1 MPIRTTRADPLDDV
15 AQAGSILKRR
25 YGLAAEFENDY
36 QQRYRGLMTRRLL
49 APVVLGAASVLALA
63 GCAGTTTQT
72 DAAAPADGVVT
83 VVASTDV
90 YGSIAEAVGG
100 DLVDVQSIITSPSQ
114 DPHEYE
120 ASAQDQLT
128 LKNAGLVIENG
139 AGYDSFMESLIEA
152 SGTTAPVITAVE
164 YNHDYPGA
172 EGHDDGAG
180 AEPSAS
186 ADDHDHAEGEAHAE
200 GDGHDH
206 VEGFNEHVW
215 YDPHTV
221 EDLAA
226 AIAQQLGELAPDHVA
241 DFNANA
247 EAFTQQIEGLE
258 DSLGQIETKD
268 AAAKVFVTE
277 PVPVYLIEAAG
288 LDNATPNEFSEAVEE
303 GQDVPPATLLESLQL
318 IESGAV
324 RVMIV
329 NPQTG
334 GAETTQV
341 EDAAKAKGIPV
352 IEFTETLPEG
362 QTYISWMQSNI
373 TALSDALTA

>member
-1 MPIRTTRADPLDDV
+1 
-15 AQAGSILKRR
+15 
-25 YGLAAEFENDY
+25 
-36 QQRYRGLMTRRLL
+36 MTRRIL
-49 APVVLGAASVLALA
+49 APAVLGAASVLALA
-63 GCAGTTTQT
+63 GCAGGAPSSSVSG
-72 DAAAPADGVVT
+72 AAEDGKIA

-90 YGSIAEAVGG
+90 YGSIAEAIGG
-100 DLVDVQSIITSPSQ
+100 DYVDVTSIITSSSQ

-120 ASAQDQLT
+120 ATAQDQLT

-152 SGTTAPVITAVE
+152 SGTTASVITAVE
-164 YNHDYPGA
+164 FNHDYPGA
-172 EGHDDGAG
+172 ASHDDAHGDEAT

-186 ADDHDHAEGEAHAE
+186 ADEHAE

-206 VEGFNEHVW
+206 AEGDGHDHIEGFNEHVW

-221 EDLAA
+221 EDLVNE
-226 AIAQQLGELAPDHVA
+226 IAEHLGELAPDHAA
-241 DFNANA
+241 DFTANA
-247 EAFTQQIEGLE
+247 EAFTGEIAGLE
-258 DSLGQIETKD
+258 DSLDQIKAKD
-268 AAAKVFVTE
+268 AGAKVFVTE
-277 PVPVYLIEAAG
+277 PVPVYLIDAAG
-288 LDNATPNEFSEAVEE
+288 LDNATPNEFSESVEE

-318 IESGAV
+318 LDSGQV

-341 EDAAKAKGIPV
+341 VDEAKSKNIPV

-373 TALSDALTA
+373 TALSDALAA

>member
-1 MPIRTTRADPLDDV
+1 MALAVSLRTVITTVTV
-15 AQAGSILKRR
+15 AG
-25 YGLAAEFENDY
+25 
-36 QQRYRGLMTRRLL
+36 MTRRLL
-49 APVVLGAASVLALA
+49 APLALGAASVLALA
-63 GCAGTTTQT
+63 GCAGASPSAGST
-72 DAAAPADGVVT
+72 ASADGKVT

-100 DLVDVQSIITSPSQ
+100 DFVDVTSIITSPTQ

-139 AGYDSFMESLIEA
+139 AGYDSFMEGLIQA
-152 SGTTAPVITAVE
+152 SGTAAPVLTAVE

-172 EGHDDGAG
+172 ESHDDAHGSDASP
-180 AEPSAS
+180 APSES
-186 ADDHDHAEGEAHAE
+186 ADDHAHDE

-206 VEGFNEHVW
+206 IEGFNEHVW

-221 EDLAA
+221 EDLTA
-226 AIAQQLGELAPDHVA
+226 AIASKLGELAPDHVA

-247 EAFTQQIEGLE
+247 EAFTQQIAGLE
-258 DSLGQIETKD
+258 DSLDQIKAKD
-268 AAAKVFVTE
+268 AGQKIFVTE
-277 PVPVYLIEAAG
+277 PVPVYLTTAAG
-288 LDNATPNEFSEAVEE
+288 LDNATPNEFSESVEE

-318 IESGAV
+318 LDSGQIK
-324 RVMIV
+324 VMIV

-334 GAETTQV
+334 GAEVTKVQD
-341 EDAAKAKGIPV
+341 EAKAKNIPV

-373 TALSDALTA
+373 KALSDALAA

>member
-1 MPIRTTRADPLDDV
+1 
-15 AQAGSILKRR
+15 
-25 YGLAAEFENDY
+25 
-36 QQRYRGLMTRRLL
+36 MTRRLL

-63 GCAGTTTQT
+63 GCAGTTASSGSTA
-72 DAAAPADGVVT
+72 DAAGKVA

-100 DLVDVQSIITSPSQ
+100 DFVDVQSIITSPSQ

-152 SGTTAPVITAVE
+152 SGTTAPVLTAVE

-172 EGHDDGAG
+172 EGHDDSETPDP
-180 AEPSAS
+180 AES
-186 ADDHDHAEGEAHAE
+186 ADDHAHDE

-206 VEGFNEHVW
+206 IEGFNEHVW
-215 YDPHTV
+215 YDPHTI
-221 EDLAA
+221 EDLTA
-226 AIAQQLGELAPDHVA
+226 AIAEELGELAPDHAA
-241 DFNANA
+241 DFTANA
-247 EAFTQQIEGLE
+247 EAFTQQIAGLE
-258 DSLGQIETKD
+258 DSLGQIEATD
-268 AAAKVFVTE
+268 AGAKVFVTE

-288 LDNATPNEFSEAVEE
+288 LDNATPNEFSESVEE

-318 IESGAV
+318 IDSGEI
-324 RVMIV
+324 RLMIV

-341 EDAAKAKGIPV
+341 EDAAKAKDIPV

-373 TALSDALTA
+373 SALSDALAA

>member
-1 MPIRTTRADPLDDV
+1 MACSD
-15 AQAGSILKRR
+15 
-25 YGLAAEFENDY
+25 FENDY
-36 QQRYRGLMTRRLL
+36 QQRYDVRMTRRLL

-63 GCAGTTTQT
+63 GCAGTTTST
-72 DAAAPADGVVT
+72 GSTADSGGKVT

-100 DLVDVQSIITSPSQ
+100 DFVDVQSIITSPSQ

-139 AGYDSFMESLIEA
+139 AGYDAFMESLIEA
-152 SGTTAPVITAVE
+152 SGTNAPVLTAVE

-172 EGHDDGAG
+172 EGHDDGASP
-180 AEPSAS
+180 EPSES
-186 ADDHDHAEGEAHAE
+186 ADDHAHDE

-206 VEGFNEHVW
+206 IEGFNEHVW
-215 YDPHTV
+215 YDPHTI
-221 EDLAA
+221 EDLTA
-226 AIAQQLGELAPDHVA
+226 AIAEELGQLAPDHAA
-241 DFNANA
+241 DFTANA
-247 EAFTQQIEGLE
+247 DAFTQQIAGLE
-258 DSLGQIETKD
+258 DSLAQIEAKD
-268 AAAKVFVTE
+268 AGAKVFVTE

-318 IESGAV
+318 VDSGQIS
-324 RVMIV
+324 VMIV

-341 EDAAKAKGIPV
+341 EDEAKAKNIPV

-373 TALSDALTA
+373 SALSDALAA